1 MTALALTPDDRRHTA
16 LIDEISTRI
25 EILLVGHD
33 VVVRSA
39 VLATLLA
46 RFLADYPPYLRCDLA
61 HGHLELV
68 QGLVELFDLQA
79 ADRQAN

>member
-1 MTALALTPDDRRHTA
+1 MTPGLTRDDRRHTA
-16 LIDEISTRI
+16 LVDELATKA

-46 RFLADYPPYLRCDLA
+46 RMLVNYSPITRCGLALE
-61 HGHLELV
+61 HLELV